1 MMHLHLPVAEMSIF
15 VPELFSVALI
25 IGMIAGLLGIS
36 GGFILTPFM
45 IALGIPATIAVG
57 SGGGQ
62 VFASSYA
69 SFTAYRKSKI
79 IDYKLTTYLTIG
91 GIIGIA
97 SGILIFHYLS
107 SIGHIENIL
116 RISFIILLSFVG
128 LLMVARTPQNNAP
141 QPAASPKETNSN
153 SKFISLFTQS
163 YFDKADC
170 HTSIFML
177 VNTGLIIGTISG
189 LLGIGG
195 GFLIVPT
202 LIYILRIPARAALA
216 VSQTHIMCISF
227 LGLFMHS
234 YFNQNVDPILSL
246 LLVFSGVTGAMIGTR
261 FSTKLPQKATRLIFG
276 TVIFGTVFYLIYD
289 TFYASE
295 LDYIVTRL
303 PL

>member
-57 SGGGQ
+57 SSGGQ

-69 SFTAYRKSKI
+69 SFTAYRKNKI

-128 LLMVARTPQNNAP
+128 LLMVAHTPQNNTP
-141 QPAASPKETNSN
+141 QPSPVHQKTNP
-153 SKFISLFTQS
+153 KFMLFFTKS
-163 YFDKADC
+163 YFSKADC

-177 VNTGLIIGTISG
+177 MSSGLVIGTISG

-202 LIYILRIPARAALA
+202 LIYILKVPARAALA

-261 FSTKLPQKATRLIFG
+261 FSTKLPQKATRLIFS
-276 TVIFGTVFYLIYD
+276 TVIFGTVLYLIYD
-289 TFYASE
+289 TFYAVE
-295 LDYIVTRL
+295 LEYIATRL